1 MNARTARVACAAS
14 ILAMIGLAAPLH
26 AGMILLTDAD
36 GDSSGW
42 AASWDDSL
50 DPYVSITVED
60 VDIFETGAVYI
71 KKTAEFTQGP
81 VNGVFPSILIQF
93 RQVSVDALSNIVI
106 SEEEITN
113 STGRDWTDFHM
124 FVTGGNDVEFN
135 VAQTAASGGG
145 GPIGFSV
152 DPFTGATFADANRRL
167 NLDDGTVPA
176 GGVFEPGTAGFG
188 DDLWIRA
195 TVRETSPLTTFFLK
209 ERPTPEPAT
218 AALLSGG
225 AALLL
230 LRRRKTS

>member
-1 MNARTARVACAAS
+1 MIPRTARVACAAS
-14 ILAMIGLAAPLH
+14 ILAWVGLAAPVH
-26 AGMILLTDAD
+26 AGMILLNDD
-36 GDSSGW
+36 KGESSGW

-50 DPYVSITVED
+50 DPFVSITVED
-60 VDIFETGAVYI
+60 VDIFDTGAVYI

-81 VNGVFPSILIQF
+81 VNGIFPSILIQF
-93 RQVSVDALSNIVI
+93 RQISPSAVSNIVI
-106 SEEEITN
+106 SEESVTN

-124 FVTGGNDVEFN
+124 FVTGGNDVVFDVE
-135 VAQTAASGGG
+135 QTASSGGG

-152 DPFTGATFADANRRL
+152 NPFTGATFAEANRRL

-176 GGVFEPGTAGFG
+176 GGVFEPGTAGIG

-218 AALLSGG
+218 AALLSVG
-225 AALLL
+225 AALVLM
-230 LRRRKTS
+230 RRRQTS